1 MQYSSTIYKFKNIKN
16 KFYDIIYTI
25 KNYFIIIFLIFNF
38 NNNKYN
44 LNGLTCYGNLM
55 NFLLC
60 KRKKPK
66 CELVTSFQHRTY
78 MTTISKDSNSE

>member
-16 KFYDIIYTI
+16 KSYDIIYII

-44 LNGLTCYGNLM
+44 PNVTPIYFGCIYP
-55 NFLLC
+55 
-60 KRKKPK
+60 KPN
-66 CELVTSFQHRTY
+66 EFPPL
-78 MTTISKDSNSE
+78 

>member
-16 KFYDIIYTI
+16 KSYDIIYII

-44 LNGLTCYGNLM
+44 LNGPIC
-55 NFLLC
+55 
-60 KRKKPK
+60 
-66 CELVTSFQHRTY
+66 
-78 MTTISKDSNSE
+78 